1 MRFFELEFLFG
12 KGQGYYQNES
22 YANCYF
28 GTHFLITL
36 FVNNI
41 FLLNYMLVLHAS
53 GIGMTP
59 TIEVLMHK
67 KEHTER
73 RRGVKEK
80 AVLEVYLDF
89 AVVEGSERSDL
100 FYVEYGYKEYSWRQ
114 VLPTEPF
121 RYERTAYY
129 VANDLFKSEASV
141 KREVETNAVQ
151 AGQTV
156 RDDVRGVISVK
167 TAKIVPLL

>member
-12 KGQGYYQNES
+12 KGQGYSQSES

-41 FLLNYMLVLHAS
+41 FLLNYMLVLLAS
-53 GIGMTP
+53 SIGMT
-59 TIEVLMHK
+59 TKIAALMHK
-67 KEHTER
+67 KELTER

-100 FYVEYGYKEYSWRQ
+100 FYVEYGHNERSWRQ
-114 VLPTEPF
+114 NLPTEPF
-121 RYERTAYY
+121 RYELTAYY

-151 AGQTV
+151 AGQV
-156 RDDVRGVISVK
+156 ERDDIHGVISVK
-167 TAKIVPLL
+167 AAKIVPLL

>member
-1 MRFFELEFLFG
+1 VRFFELEFLFG
-12 KGQGYYQNES
+12 RGQGYSQSES

-41 FLLNYMLVLHAS
+41 FLLNYMLVLLAS
-53 GIGMTP
+53 SIGMSP
-59 TIEVLMHK
+59 TIAVLMHK
-67 KEHTER
+67 KEHLER
-73 RRGVKEK
+73 RRGVKE
-80 AVLEVYLDF
+80 VGELEVYLDF

-100 FYVEYGYKEYSWRQ
+100 FYVEYSYKEYSWRQ
-114 VLPTEPF
+114 NLPTEPF

-151 AGQTV
+151 ANQTV
-156 RDDVRGVISVK
+156 RDDIRGVISVK
-167 TAKIVPLL
+167 AAKIVPLL